1 MASLGCGGWRVREL
15 MITTGD
21 DGAQWAEE
29 IGGFEVIVDK
39 REDAVLGRHLAFF
52 YFSTSLFPDYG

>member
-1 MASLGCGGWRVREL
+1 

-52 YFSTSLFPDYG
+52 CFSTSLFPDYG